1 MKLTNIKELDAFSA
15 AIDACKGQVW
25 LESPDGDKYNLKSR
39 FNQYIA
45 FGALLGY
52 HGDELELFCQF
63 KEDEGNFLKF
73 FRDYPEVL

>member
-45 FGALLGY
+45 FGALL
-52 HGDELELFCQF
+52 
-63 KEDEGNFLKF
+63 
-73 FRDYPEVL
+73 